1 LKFLKSCYFSGPH
14 GPKKTLDFSRPKITG
29 KTRILQ
35 KGSIS
40 IEIPWEMMHFCKT
53 LDFTQFFGKSAGKF
67 PGRNGG
73 LFNENQKTLLK
84 MTS

>member
-1 LKFLKSCYFSGPH
+1 MVQ
-14 GPKKTLDFSRPKITG
+14 KTLDFSRQITG
-29 KTRILQ
+29 KPRVLQ
-35 KGSIS
+35 KGSIF

-53 LDFTQFFGKSAGKF
+53 LDFSKFVGKNAGKF

-73 LFNENQKTLLK
+73 LFNENRKTLLI